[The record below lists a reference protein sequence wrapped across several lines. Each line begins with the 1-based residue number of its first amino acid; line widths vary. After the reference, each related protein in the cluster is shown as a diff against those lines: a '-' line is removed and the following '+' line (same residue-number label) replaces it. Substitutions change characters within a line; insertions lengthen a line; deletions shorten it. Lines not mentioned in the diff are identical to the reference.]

1 MNQPSDV
8 KHTIAVYDPGHFH
21 AALLFPKPSPR
32 AGPVIHVYAPPGRDV
47 EDFSDLINGFNCRD
61 IDPTNW
67 HLESH
72 IGGDA
77 LEALIAERPGE
88 FVTLAGKNGLRLP
101 IMQRLHDQG
110 LANNGRIDYRLRGI
124 HVRQYCAWDL
134 REAPGGDGFELT
146 LAPDT
151 GHEGQ
156 FPLMLDQFLDIVET
170 KSWPA

>member
-21 AALLFPKPSPR
+21 AALLFSKPSPQV
-32 AGPVIHVYAPPGRDV
+32 GPVIHVYAAPGRDE

-67 HLESH
+67 HLERH

-88 FVTLAGKNGLRLP
+88 IVTLAGKNGLRLP
-101 IMQRLHDQG
+101 IMHRLHDQG
-110 LANNGRIDYRLRGI
+110 FHVLADKPWLTNSVNLP
-124 HVRQYCAWDL
+124 HL
-134 REAPGGDGFELT
+134 EA
-146 LAPDT
+146 
-151 GHEGQ
+151 
-156 FPLMLDQFLDIVET
+156 VT
-170 KSWPA
+170 K